1 MPNNKLPTI
10 SLIVRTKNEEKWIGR
25 CLNSIYSQKVNA
37 NIEVVLVDSGSTD
50 HTIEVAKRFSIDKVL
65 KIKNFLPGKALND
78 GIRKSKG
85 EYLVC
90 LSAHCI
96 PVENNWLQTLLDNF
110 NDDKVA
116 GVYGRQLPLSFTDP
130 IDKRDLLITFGLDK
144 RVQVKDHFFHNA
156 NSMIPRKIW
165 KKYPFDE
172 EATNIEDRIWGK
184 EVINAGYKLIYDPE
198 AAVYHHHGLH
208 HGNNI
213 ERVKGVVSIL
223 EQVEE
228 RELNRLP
235 ESMMPKNI
243 QTIAIVPVLGEIS
256 KEEIK
261 LKYFNKTISY
271 LKKSKLLSDIYC
283 VSVNKDLAIKNN
295 IKWINRKKIKNSET
309 ISLNKLIQS
318 CLSIVEEKNIF
329 PDNLLYVNYD
339 YMIRPAKLID
349 ELIIDAQYKG
359 CDTIFPGLTDYGHYW
374 FFNDNDYQQNDS
386 SLRSRE
392 DRDPL
397 FKALYGL
404 GWLVSAWVARSGKM
418 TSGKVGILPLSDP
431 KFSKRLKQ

>member
-156 NSMIPRKIW
+156 NSMIPKRIW
-165 KKYPFDE
+165 KKFPFDE

-184 EVINAGYKLIYDPE
+184 EVVNAGYRLIYDPE
-198 AAVYHHHGLH
+198 AAVYHHHG
-208 HGNNI
+208 
-213 ERVKGVVSIL
+213 
-223 EQVEE
+223 
-228 RELNRLP
+228 
-235 ESMMPKNI
+235 
-243 QTIAIVPVLGEIS
+243 
-256 KEEIK
+256 
-261 LKYFNKTISY
+261 
-271 LKKSKLLSDIYC
+271 C
-283 VSVNKDLAIKNN
+283 
-295 IKWINRKKIKNSET
+295 
-309 ISLNKLIQS
+309 
-318 CLSIVEEKNIF
+318 
-329 PDNLLYVNYD
+329 LLYTSPSPRD
-339 YMIRPAKLID
+339 KRQSRMP
-349 ELIIDAQYKG
+349 
-359 CDTIFPGLTDYGHYW
+359 
-374 FFNDNDYQQNDS
+374 S
-386 SLRSRE
+386 S
-392 DRDPL
+392 
-397 FKALYGL
+397 A
-404 GWLVSAWVARSGKM
+404 
-418 TSGKVGILPLSDP
+418 
-431 KFSKRLKQ
+431 